1 MKMADSFEK
10 IPLKIF
16 PSAAA
21 GSVFVAKKISD
32 LFHEKEKNKER
43 CVLGL
48 STGKSP
54 LKLYAELIRMH
65 KEENLSFKNVV
76 AFNLDEYYP
85 IQKTAT
91 QSYYR
96 FMKENL
102 FDQIDI
108 DPKNCF
114 IPNGE
119 LPKEDM
125 KLFCV
130 EYERAIIEA

>member
-1 MKMADSFEK
+1 MKMVDSFER
-10 IPLKIF
+10 IPLEIF
-16 PSAAA
+16 PNAAD
-21 GSVFVAKKISD
+21 GSVFVAKKIAE
-32 LFHEKEKNKER
+32 LIREKGKNKQR

-65 KEENLSFKNVV
+65 REDGLSFKNVV

-85 IQKTAT
+85 IDRSAV

-102 FDQIDI
+102 FDHIDI
-108 DPKNCF
+108 DPKNCH
-114 IPNGE
+114 IPDGE
-119 LPKEDM
+119 LPKEKM
-125 KLFCV
+125 KEF
-130 EYERAIIEA
+130 